1 MKVNILRST
10 VADGQHFAAGAKGV
24 EVSDKDARFLIA
36 LKKAE
41 PAAEKQAKETAEP
54 ARKKTGRGKKQE
66 DGAENRVVDPE
77 ETETR

>member
-10 VADGQHFAAGAKGV
+10 VADGKYFTAGDRNV

-41 PAAEKQAKETAEP
+41 PAADKTADAEP
-54 ARKKTGRGKKQE
+54 AKKKGGRGKKEE
-66 DGAENRVVDPE
+66 DGAQDRVVDPE